1 MAISSIDYFTN
12 LYRSYYPALC
22 FYALKIVDDRESVKD
37 IVDEVFTKLIVLEKK
52 FSETDNVRA
61 WLYTATRNASFDYLK
76 REKHAKER
84 QFEFSVN
91 EQPNDQYYDGEL
103 IRAELLSRILQEIKL
118 LPGNAGKIIEMSF
131 LKGMKNERIAM
142 DLGLSEKTVRN
153 LKSSGI
159 AILKSRIPKD
169 LFLSFLVIIA
179 FSATEGN
186 NF

>member
-1 MAISSIDYFTN
+1 MAISSIDYFTD

-22 FYALKIVDDRESVKD
+22 FYALKIVDDRESAKD

-52 FSETDNVRA
+52 FSESDNVRA

-84 QFEFSVN
+84 QFEFSLN
-91 EQPNDQYYDGEL
+91 EAPSDQQYDYEL
-103 IRAELLSRILQEIKL
+103 IRSELMNIILQEIKL
-118 LPGNAGKIIEMSF
+118 LPSNTGKVIEMSF
-131 LKGMKNERIAM
+131 LKGMKNELIAL

-169 LFLSFLVIIA
+169 LFLSFLVIMS
-179 FSATEGN
+179 FSTSGVN